1 LINAMREANVKPI
14 AIFDEPGVRGWKA
27 MEHEKRRALRALHL
41 SRSLLEDSRQ
51 ERLQKAASLLETS
64 RLLLKRDQ
72 LPTGFQVD
80 VENELLKLDD
90 LPAKSIP
97 TPDEPGSKALREAL
111 LLLRDCRQTSRPGEK
126 HASRSAVQFLRDRFQ
141 KEDSDAAEAEA
152 NQQVEIATVS
162 GPELGSLASTDLVD
176 SLQRVEIAQPAKL
189 TVTATSDSAALGEEV
204 QEEDLEEIATVAVEP
219 STDFTETPRQTTL
232 TIQENY
238 LLSDFITTI
247 TSDSP
252 SQASLYDFQ
261 QELRKLQ
268 DKAKEVAR
276 TYERSHSKPSS
287 QDMAE
292 AQELLEVMGVPIIQ
306 AAAPYEAEG
315 VCSAMVLGGIADFA
329 GTEDSDVLVYGASL
343 LKHVATSSKP
353 LELIDGEELRRAL
366 ELTPEQYR
374 DFLILNGTDACERI
388 HGIGFKRALKL
399 IKEYKAIEIVLE
411 KAQIK
416 KVLLR
421 ALVEEGYLDRV
432 EAARKVFSELPPL
445 PPEHLLAAKP
455 VDPRVVEDFMCDRHG
470 IETISETRPI
480 ESETSDTV
488 SAEVSGTDI
497 GHGEEAAPPVFDELP
512 DWVIEKDLPGS
523 PPH

>member
-1 LINAMREANVKPI
+1 
-14 AIFDEPGVRGWKA
+14 
-27 MEHEKRRALRALHL
+27 MEHEKRRTLRALHL

-51 ERLQKAASLLETS
+51 ERLQKTESLLETS

-72 LPTGFQVD
+72 LPTGLQVD
-80 VENELLKLDD
+80 VENELLKVDD
-90 LPAKSIP
+90 LPAESIP
-97 TPDEPGSKALREAL
+97 TPDEPGNKALQEAL

-141 KEDSDAAEAEA
+141 KEDSDAAEVEA
-152 NQQVEIATVS
+152 TQQVGIAAAS
-162 GPELGSLASTDLVD
+162 DQEPGSLAGPDLVG
-176 SLQRVEIAQPAKL
+176 SLQRMEIAQPVKSS
-189 TVTATSDSAALGEEV
+189 VPVSSDSPAPGEEV

-219 STDFTETPRQTTL
+219 SADFTETPRQTTL

-252 SQASLYDFQ
+252 SQASLYEFQ

-287 QDMAE
+287 QDMTE

-306 AAAPYEAEG
+306 AAPPYEAEG
-315 VCSAMVLGGIADFA
+315 VCSAMVLGGLADFA

-353 LELIDGEELRRAL
+353 LELIDGEELRKAL

-399 IKEYKAIEIVLE
+399 IKEYRAIETVLE
-411 KAQIK
+411 KAHIK

-445 PPEHLLAAKP
+445 PPEHLLAAQP
-455 VDPRVVEDFMCDRHG
+455 VDPRVIEDFMRDRHG
-470 IETISETRPI
+470 IETISKTRAT

-488 SAEVSGTDI
+488 IAEFSGSDMD
-497 GHGEEAAPPVFDELP
+497 HGDEGEPPVFDELP
-512 DWVIEKDLPGS
+512 DWVIEEDLPGS
-523 PPH
+523 APR

>member
-1 LINAMREANVKPI
+1 
-14 AIFDEPGVRGWKA
+14 

-41 SRSLLEDSRQ
+41 SRSLLEDTRQ

-64 RLLLKRDQ
+64 RSLLKRDQ
-72 LPTGFQVD
+72 LPTGQQVD

-90 LPAKSIP
+90 LPAEGIP
-97 TPDEPGSKALREAL
+97 APAEAGSKALQEAL

-152 NQQVEIATVS
+152 TQQVEIAAAS
-162 GPELGSLASTDLVD
+162 GQELGSLEATDLAD
-176 SLQRVEIAQPAKL
+176 SLRHIEIAEPVKSPKMASFESS
-189 TVTATSDSAALGEEV
+189 VLGEEV

-219 STDFTETPRQTTL
+219 SNDFTETPRQTTL

-261 QELRKLQ
+261 QELRQLQ

-315 VCSAMVLGGIADFA
+315 VCSAMVLGGVADFA

-353 LELIDGEELRRAL
+353 LELIDGEELRKAL

-399 IKEYKAIEIVLE
+399 IKEHKAIETVLE
-411 KAQIK
+411 KALIK

-445 PPEHLLAAKP
+445 PPEHLLAAQP
-455 VDPRVVEDFMCDRHG
+455 VDPRVVEDFMRDRHG
-470 IETISETRPI
+470 IETISNTRPT
-480 ESETSDTV
+480 ESEPSHTV
-488 SAEVSGTDI
+488 ITEVFGAGVASGDE
-497 GHGEEAAPPVFDELP
+497 GEPPVYDELP
-512 DWVIEKDLPGS
+512 GWVNE
-523 PPH
+523 